1 MPYKIPIGPYHPALE
16 EPYKLLL
23 TCRGEVIEDV
33 QVEVGFVMRSI
44 ELLAQR
50 RNYIQDLVLVERVCG
65 ICSNVHAMTFAMA
78 VEKIAGIELPPRARF
93 IRTIIA
99 ELERLHSHLLWAG
112 IGAED
117 IGYRSMFMEIYHLR
131 ERVMDIL
138 EAISG
143 NRVNYGMVVLGGVTR
158 DLNDPESILS
168 AVREVRKGLEKVVIP
183 IFTRDATVKS
193 RTQGIGILST
203 EDALAYG
210 AVGPLARASN
220 VADDIRETDPYA
232 AYAELGFKTAVL
244 PDCDVQARVVVRALE
259 MLEAVRLVEE
269 GLRLLPPGLI
279 RIPDLLPVIPAG
291 EATAR
296 AEAPRGEVFYYVA
309 SDGSDTPARVKDPHP
324 FFCQHPGSAGDH
336 QGPAPGRPAPDPG
349 FDRSVH
355 FLHGPLT

>member
-1 MPYKIPIGPYHPALE
+1 MPYKLPIGPYHPALE

-50 RNYIQDLVLVERVCG
+50 RNYIQDLVLVEHVCG

-78 VEKIAGIELPPRARF
+78 AEKIAGIELPPRALY
-93 IRTIIA
+93 IRTIVA

-117 IGYRSMFMEIYHLR
+117 IGYRSMFMEIYYLR

-143 NRVNYGMVVLGGVTR
+143 NRVNYGMIALGGVTR
-158 DLNDPESILS
+158 DLTDPESILT
-168 AVREVRKGLEKVVIP
+168 AVREVRKGVEKVVIP
-183 IFTRDATVKS
+183 IFTQDATVKA
-193 RTQGIGILST
+193 RTQGIGVLST
-203 EDALAYG
+203 EDAVAYG

-220 VADDIRETDPYA
+220 VPDDIRESDPYG
-232 AYAELGFKTAVL
+232 AYPELGFKPVVL
-244 PDCDVQARVVVRALE
+244 PGCDVQARVVVRALE
-259 MLEAVRLVEE
+259 MLEAVRLIEE
-269 GLRLLPPGLI
+269 ALRLIPAGPI
-279 RIPDLLPVIPAG
+279 RIADPLPVIPAG

-296 AEAPRGEVFYYVA
+296 AEAQRGEVFYYVA
-309 SDGSDTPARVKDPHP
+309 SDGSDTPVRVKIRTPSFVNIPAVQAITRGQFLADLPLIQASIDP
-324 FFCQHPGSAGDH
+324 CISCT
-336 QGPAPGRPAPDPG
+336 
-349 FDRSVH
+349 DR
-355 FLHGPLT
+355 